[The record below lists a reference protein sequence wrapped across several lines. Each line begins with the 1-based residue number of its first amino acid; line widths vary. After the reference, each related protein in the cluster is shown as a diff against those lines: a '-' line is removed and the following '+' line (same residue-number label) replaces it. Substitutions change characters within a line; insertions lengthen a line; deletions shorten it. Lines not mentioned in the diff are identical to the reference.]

1 MADDKKQTTDED
13 ILSPE
18 ERLEHVAQAEID
30 RLQEEKA
37 EFETKYK
44 RALADYQNLERQT
57 AEQSVRFAKLAT
69 KDFVEQLIKPYD
81 HLLLAAKHVKDKGL
95 DMVITQFTQVF
106 ESQGLKELNPVG
118 KAFDPQTM
126 EAIDTKEGKEDT
138 VIEVMSV
145 GYELNGIV
153 IKPAQVIVGTK
164 SK

>member
-1 MADDKKQTTDED
+1 MADDKQQIAED
-13 ILSPE
+13 KLD
-18 ERLEHVAQAEID
+18 QEISGSELD
-30 RLQEEKA
+30 HADCEQRTA

-57 AEQSVRFAKLAT
+57 AEHTMRFAKLAT

-81 HLLLAAKHVKDKGL
+81 HLLLASKHVKDKGL
-95 DMVITQFTQVF
+95 DMVITQFKQVF
-106 ESQGLKELNPVG
+106 ESQGLREINPVG
-118 KAFDPQTM
+118 KPFDPQTM